1 MLVKFVAMKN
11 FGIEYLHS
19 LAPLGMTGDL
29 ENMNRLLSAF
39 GNPER
44 KFRTIHVVG
53 TDGKGSTA
61 FYLANI
67 LSAHG
72 VRTGLYTS
80 PHLVN
85 VRERIRID
93 GNPIAEEDFDR
104 IMQKI
109 REASESLRVR
119 VSFFEALTLACF
131 LFFAEKNVDCA
142 VVEAGLGGRLDSTR
156 TACGK
161 LAALSSVGLEHT
173 EILGDTEEKILKEKL
188 GILSP
193 DSTVLV
199 GKIHPEL
206 IRVADE
212 FVRKI
217 PAKLFCPEVVEDL
230 KVPNPGHHYV
240 ENASLSFAAAR
251 EFLKE
256 RFDETLARN
265 AIENSLWL
273 GRMQKLID
281 GNGNF
286 RWLLDGAHN
295 PHAAKRLAEA
305 LGDCYSGKKFPC
317 VFGALKDKAIRE
329 MISLLKPH
337 VSVWHVTRTPYGRFR
352 EIGDVASELES
363 LGCEVGISA
372 PLSREFLK
380 SVAEKSG
387 ESPVLVTGSLY
398 MIGGCIDLLKNDFD
412 SLEFF
417 RGMKMSESETH

>member
-1 MLVKFVAMKN
+1 MLVKFVAMRN

-29 ENMNRLLSAF
+29 KNMDSLLSAF
-39 GNPER
+39 GHPER

-72 VRTGLYTS
+72 CRTGLYTS

-85 VRERIRID
+85 VRERIRLD
-93 GNPIAEEDFDR
+93 GNPISEWDFDR
-104 IMQKI
+104 MMQ
-109 REASESLRVR
+109 RVRDVSEALRVR

-131 LFFAEKNVDCA
+131 LFFAEKNADVA

-161 LAALSSVGLEHT
+161 LAVLSSVGLEHT

-193 DSTVLV
+193 NSTVFV
-199 GKIHPEL
+199 GKIRPEL
-206 IRVADE
+206 IRIADE

-217 PAKLFCPEVVEDL
+217 PAKLLCPKVIENL
-230 KVPNPGHHYV
+230 KVPNPGRHYV

-256 RFDETLARN
+256 RFDENLART
-265 AIENSLWL
+265 AIENSLWI
-273 GRMQKLID
+273 GRMQKLVD
-281 GNGNF
+281 VAGNF

-305 LGDCYSGKKFPC
+305 LDDYYPGEKFHC
-317 VFGALKDKAIRE
+317 VFGALKDKSIGE
-329 MISLLKPH
+329 MIPLLKSH

-352 EIGDVASELES
+352 EIEDVVAELES
-363 LGCEVGISA
+363 LGCEVRTAA

-380 SVAEKSG
+380 TVERESEN
-387 ESPVLVTGSLY
+387 SPVLVTGSLY
-398 MIGGCIDLLKNDFD
+398 MIGGCIDILKNEFD
-412 SLEFF
+412 SLKFF
-417 RGMKMSESETH
+417 RGMEMSESETH